1 MMEISQ
7 YTPLFYPL
15 GHSGDP
21 REDKGFLLT
30 SRIPGLGPFAE
41 LPNLLVSQAHVRRVD
56 ERVPVSTLLTPREAN
71 FLFTSAGKS
80 FPAPSS
86 NPPSASAKGLM
97 VNLSES
103 EVGQLC

>member
-1 MMEISQ
+1 MMEILQ

-15 GHSGDP
+15 GHSGGP
-21 REDKGFLLT
+21 REDKG
-30 SRIPGLGPFAE
+30 
-41 LPNLLVSQAHVRRVD
+41 QAHVRRVD

-71 FLFTSAGKS
+71 FLFTSAEKS